1 MRLWDERIWNYILY
15 DEMTNVIR
23 SLKYVLQFTM
33 DAVDNMVLWDT

>member
-1 MRLWDERIWNYILY
+1 MLYETKEFEITYY

-33 DAVDNMVLWDT
+33 DAVDNMVL